1 MSIIYIAGP
10 MSGIK
15 DYNRPLFNKVAAELA
30 EQGHSVLNPAT
41 LPDGLSQGQYMQI
54 CLPMVAVS
62 NELVMLPDWERS
74 EGAYIEFLL
83 AKKSGKLILE
93 LGGRVLHESDED
105 GEFKPFISIED
116 DYEEYK

>member
-1 MSIIYIAGP
+1 MRKIYIAGP

-15 DYNRPLFNKVAAELA
+15 DHNRPLFNMVAAELS

-62 NELVMLPDWERS
+62 DELVMLPGWEQS
-74 EGAYIEFLL
+74 EGACIEFLL
-83 AKKSGKLILE
+83 AKKSGKTIRE
-93 LGGRVLHESDED
+93 LGWRILHQ
-105 GEFKPFISIED
+105 GEGNE
-116 DYEEYK
+116 

>member
-1 MSIIYIAGP
+1 MKKIYIAGP

-15 DYNRPLFNKVAAELA
+15 DHNRPLFNMVAAELS

-62 NELVMLPDWERS
+62 DELVMLPGWEQS

-83 AKKSGKLILE
+83 AKKSGKTIRE
-93 LGGRVLHESDED
+93 LGWRILHQ
-105 GEFKPFISIED
+105 GEGNE
-116 DYEEYK
+116 

>member
-1 MSIIYIAGP
+1 MTIIYIAGA

-15 DYNRPLFNKVAAELA
+15 DHNRPPFNQVATELT

-54 CLPMVAVS
+54 CLPMVAVAD
-62 NELVMLPDWERS
+62 ELVMLPGWERS

-83 AKKSGKLILE
+83 AKKSGKTIRDLS
-93 LGGRVLHESDED
+93 GRVLHQGNQ
-105 GEFKPFISIED
+105 GEGNE
-116 DYEEYK
+116 

>member
-1 MSIIYIAGP
+1 MTIIYVAGP

-15 DYNRPLFNKVAAELA
+15 DHNRPLFNKVAIELT

-54 CLPMVAVS
+54 CLPMVAVAD
-62 NELVMLPDWERS
+62 ELVMRPGWERS

-83 AKKSGKLILE
+83 AKKSGKAIRE
-93 LGGRVLHESDED
+93 LGGRVLHQNNK
-105 GEFKPFISIED
+105 GEGNE
-116 DYEEYK
+116 